1 MRTQYTMR
9 RSRRLGVTFA
19 RRRRP
24 SVERM
29 HSRDIIESVIPK
41 WSSRASI
48 ANAEAVA
55 RLSFHATAMTAQQYN
70 TSLFREHVRIV

>member
-1 MRTQYTMR
+1 MRTQYIMR
-9 RSRRLGVTFA
+9 RSKRLGVTFA

-24 SVERM
+24 SAEQM
-29 HSRDIIESVIPK
+29 HSRGIIESVIPK

-55 RLSFHATAMTAQQYN
+55 RLSVTAMTVQDN